1 MLTRRLLRKVGVFV
15 AKDGTVMVT
24 TLRRL
29 LR

>member
-1 MLTRRLLRKVGVFV
+1 MLLRRLLRKVGVFV